1 MGIAKENLFF
11 KPSLRV
17 INDEQ
22 IDQIQ
27 GMAIVGEEMDNL
39 LRTAVS
45 VKMILKKEAPF

>member
-22 IDQIQ
+22 MDQLH
-27 GMAIVGEEMDNL
+27 AATLEVLE
-39 LRTAVS
+39 RTGFR
-45 VKMILKKEAPF
+45 MTHP